1 MTEDERN
8 SGRTQ
13 ASRILSNI
21 DKIAKNLYN
30 ELNEDKDKVRISM
43 WSILDASDVSRSTFY
58 HINYPTKLDSYTG
71 TSYSQGKLTLNP
83 EKWLR
88 YRGKLEELQ

>member
-1 MTEDERN
+1 MKKEERE

-21 DKIAKNLYN
+21 DRIAKNLYN
-30 ELNEDKDKVRISM
+30 ELEDDKQKVRISM
-43 WSILDASDVSRSTFY
+43 WSILEASNVSRSTFY

-71 TSYSQGKLTLNP
+71 TAYSQGKLTLHP

-88 YRGKLEELQ
+88 YRDKLEEVE